1 MKTIV
6 TRDVPYMFA
15 ISVDELRSGE
25 IFELERILNVEP
37 NNFVLVKR
45 WKDCIVL
52 NKNLENLNEI
62 EEIIKKIMTSKY
74 FPKKLLDMF
83 QSLTDEKST
92 EILIRYYSDWRDLI
106 RERELHNQ
114 ALKMLKSAKGLR
126 ISWKV
131 KKTRNL

>member
-74 FPKKLLDMF
+74 FPEKLLDMF